1 MVRDVEQDRSMEQ
14 RLLEVAIDQF
24 GEKGLDGASTRAIAA
39 AAGTTMSSI
48 TYHFGGK
55 EGLYLAAARCIAD
68 QMGERMGPS
77 LASSEELSRQGP
89 PHEACTKAVLA
100 ILDRFLE
107 AIIRP
112 ESTPWA
118 RFILREQME
127 PTAAFEILYGGVMGR
142 VIHQVAALVER
153 IGEGRWSGAEARLK
167 TLAILGQ
174 ALVFRLARAALL
186 RTTGWADIDADGLAA
201 IRQVVHAHTQ
211 LVLGDGVPR

>member
-1 MVRDVEQDRSMEQ
+1 
-14 RLLEVAIDQF
+14 
-24 GEKGLDGASTRAIAA
+24 
-39 AAGTTMSSI
+39 MSSI
-48 TYHFGGK
+48 TYHYGGK
-55 EGLYLAAARCIAD
+55 EGLYLATARWIAD

-77 LASSEELSRQGP
+77 LASSEEELSHQRP
-89 PHEACTKAVLA
+89 PREACAKAVLA
-100 ILDRFLE
+100 TLDRFLE
-107 AIIRP
+107 AIVRP

-142 VIHQVAALVER
+142 LIHHVAALVER
-153 IGEGRWSGAEARLK
+153 IGEGRWTGAEARLK

-201 IRQVVHAHTQ
+201 IRHVVHAHTQ
-211 LVLGDGVPR
+211 LVLGEGVAR